1 VKTTSATQELVER
14 IQRLKAERQAVILSH
29 NYQIGEIQDVADFV
43 GDSLELSRMAVE
55 MSAKVIVFCGVHFMA
70 ETAAIL
76 NPDKTVLL
84 PDLDAGC
91 SMADMITVEQ
101 LRALKAKHPGAV
113 VVCYVNTTA
122 AIKAESDYCCTS
134 SNAVRVVE
142 GIPRDREII
151 FIPDQFLGDYVAK
164 QAGRTLILYNG
175 YCPVH
180 YRIMASDVAAIKAEH
195 PAAEVLA
202 HPECPGEVHELADQ
216 VLSTSGMCRAAKASS
231 ADELIIATEIGILHR
246 IEKENPDKR
255 VYASCQ
261 WCDCSHMR
269 VNTLEKILWSLED
282 LQHVVRVPEEI
293 RVRAAR
299 ALDRML
305 AVAAS

>member
-1 VKTTSATQELVER
+1 
-14 IQRLKAERQAVILSH
+14 
-29 NYQIGEIQDVADFV
+29 
-43 GDSLELSRMAVE
+43 
-55 MSAKVIVFCGVHFMA
+55 VFCGVHFMA

-76 NPDKTVLL
+76 NPDKIVLL

-101 LRALKAKHPGAV
+101 LRGLKAQHPNAV

-122 AIKAESDYCCTS
+122 DIKAESDYCCTS
-134 SNAVRVVE
+134 SNAVNVVE
-142 GIPRDREII
+142 RIPADREII

-164 QAGRTLILYNG
+164 QSGRKLILYNG

-180 YRIMASDVAAIKAEH
+180 YRIMASDLVTMKEAH
-195 PAAEVLA
+195 PKAEVLV
-202 HPECPGEVHELADQ
+202 HPECPGEVRDLADRI
-216 VLSTSGMCRAAKASS
+216 LSTSGICRAAAGSQAS
-231 ADELIIATEIGILHR
+231 ELIVGTEIGLLHR

-255 VYASCQ
+255 VYAACQ

-282 LQHVVRVPEEI
+282 MRHVVHVPEDV
-293 RVRAAR
+293 RVRARR
-299 ALDRML
+299 AVDRML
-305 AVAAS
+305 AIAAS